1 MSDKHDG
8 AAFSRSER
16 IEHLILDELQS
27 LIRDEAADPALEPVR
42 LLKVQ
47 LSLDGGHARIAYV
60 VTGAPSDEHALQH
73 RAEAGLKRASGF
85 FRARLARLELKKLPK
100 LSFTFVGVTEGGEP

>member
-1 MSDKHDG
+1 MSNDHEG

-42 LLKVQ
+42 LLSVQ
-47 LSLDGGHARIAYV
+47 LSLDAGHARIAYV
-60 VTGAPSDEHALQH
+60 VLGGLADERALSN
-73 RAEAGLKRASGF
+73 RAEAGLRRATGF
-85 FRARLARLELKKLPK
+85 FRARLARLQLKKLPK
-100 LSFTFVGVTEGGEP
+100 LTFTFVGMMEGGEP